1 MINFSCF
8 SHRFS
13 VRCSR
18 SPSKTKRSSRFS
30 CCSRAVCS
38 PQDNP
43 RGQLCPVSS
52 HHAEN
57 RVRIPPREPR
67 ALTPGSLPDPILCP
81 PLPHAS
87 APPAS
92 TGVLA
97 AFQKS
102 RDAPASQPLH
112 LPLLLSNPLPSYA
125 RYLCL
130 GPCRP
135 HGEVA
140 WRDLGTSLSKQHLTS
155 PLPLPPGLCFS
166 LHQSPLPDTLHFLSF
181 PLRCMRMGTM
191 FCDWCILRTQ
201 NNA

>member
-8 SHRFS
+8 SHQFA

-112 LPLLLSNPLPSYA
+112 LPLLLSNPVPSYV

-130 GPCRP
+130 GPCGR

-166 LHQSPLPDTLHFLSF
+166 LHQSPLKFKYTRHVKFSVF
-181 PLRCMRMGTM
+181 PSKMYEDGDNVL
-191 FCDWCILRTQ
+191 
-201 NNA
+201 